1 MTATLSR
8 TIDASTS
15 TALREQFPI
24 LREYTYLNCAS
35 QGPLPDR
42 SAVAAERAIRL
53 SQVPHSREAVAEP
66 HPEPIARTRLARLI
80 GADEQDIL
88 WTGNT
93 THGMNIAAQGIAW
106 RPGDNVVIPANE
118 FPSLSYTW
126 YNLTQRGVEVRIVP
140 FNGAGPSVAGLMDA
154 VDSRTRAVSCSA
166 ITWTTGWRANLEEL
180 GAACEKLGVLL
191 IVDGIQAIGARRLD
205 VKAMRISAIATH
217 GYKWLLSGFGL
228 GALYVSPEAQDRIT
242 PTFIGSQ
249 ATVTHSGADFEPHL
263 TWQPGAARYGAGGI
277 NRVGLATLAASL
289 GLIEEV
295 GIGQIEDHDR
305 ALAERL
311 YAALARRSDLEI
323 VSSSDPDHRS
333 AVIVFSLGSQEKNA
347 ALVKHLEDQNII
359 VALRP
364 LGVRVSPHFY
374 NTEDDIAR
382 LLSALG

>member
-1 MTATLSR
+1 MTATLPR
-8 TIDASTS
+8 TIDAATS
-15 TALREQFPI
+15 ATLREEFPI

-42 SAVAAERAIRL
+42 TARAAERTIRL
-53 SQVPHSREAVAEP
+53 SQIPHSREATAEP

-93 THGMNIAAQGIAW
+93 THGMNICAQGIEW
-106 RPGDNVVIPANE
+106 RAGDNVVIPANE

-140 FNGAGPSVAGLMDA
+140 FNGAGPSVGNLMDA

-205 VKAMRISAIATH
+205 VKAMRISAISTH

-249 ATVTHSGADFEPHL
+249 ATVTSGGMDFEPHL

-277 NRVGLATLAASL
+277 NRIGLASLAASL

-295 GIGQIEDHDR
+295 GIDQIEDHDR
-305 ALAERL
+305 ALAEQL
-311 YAALARRSDLEI
+311 YAALARRTDLEI
-323 VSSSDPDHRS
+323 VSSANPEHRS
-333 AVIVFSLGSQEKNA
+333 AVIVFTLGSAEKNA
-347 ALVKHLEDQNII
+347 AMVQHLEDQGII

-374 NTEDDIAR
+374 NTEDDVAR
-382 LLSALG
+382 LLAALG

>member
-8 TIDASTS
+8 TIDAT
-15 TALREQFPI
+15 TLATLREEFPI

-42 SAVAAERAIRL
+42 TARAAERAIRL

-93 THGMNIAAQGIAW
+93 THGMNICAQGIDWQA
-106 RPGDNVVIPANE
+106 GDNVVIPANE

-140 FNGAGPSVAGLMDA
+140 FNGAGPSVGNLMDA

-166 ITWTTGWRANLEEL
+166 ITWNTGWRANLEEL

-205 VKAMRISAIATH
+205 VKAMRISAMSTH
-217 GYKWLLSGFGL
+217 GYKWVLSGFGL
-228 GALYVSPEAQDRIT
+228 GGLYVSPEAQDRIR

-249 ATVTHSGADFEPHL
+249 ATVASGEDFEPHL
-263 TWQPGAARYGAGGI
+263 TWKPGAARYGAGGI
-277 NRVGLATLAASL
+277 NRVVAASL

-295 GIGQIEDHDR
+295 GIDRIEEHDR
-305 ALAERL
+305 ALAEQL
-311 YAALARRSDLEI
+311 YAGLQRRSDVEV
-323 VSSSDPDHRS
+323 VSSANPEHRS
-333 AVIVFSLGSQEKNA
+333 AVIVFTRGSKEKDA
-347 ALVKHLEDQNII
+347 ALVQHLEDQGVI

-364 LGVRVSPHFY
+364 LGVRVSPHFF
-374 NTEDDIAR
+374 NTEDDVAR
-382 LLSALG
+382 LLGALG

>member
-1 MTATLSR
+1 MTATLGR
-8 TIDASTS
+8 TIDHATS
-15 TALREQFPI
+15 TALREEFPI

-42 SAVAAERAIRL
+42 TARAAERAIRL

-66 HPEPIARTRLARLI
+66 PAEAVARTRLARLI
-80 GADEQDIL
+80 GADEQDLL

-93 THGMNIAAQGIAW
+93 THGMNICAQGIEW

-140 FNGAGPSVAGLMDA
+140 FNGAGPSVGNLMDA

-166 ITWTTGWRANLEEL
+166 ITWTTGWRANLEDL
-180 GAACEKLGVLL
+180 GAACAKLGVLL
-191 IVDGIQAIGARRLD
+191 ILDGIQAIGARRLD
-205 VKAMRISAIATH
+205 VKAMRISAISTH

-249 ATVTHSGADFEPHL
+249 ATVASGEDFEPHL
-263 TWQPGAARYGAGGI
+263 TWKPGAARYGAGGI

-295 GIGQIEDHDR
+295 GIDRIEDHDR
-305 ALAERL
+305 ALAEQL
-311 YAALARRSDLEI
+311 YAALERRSDLEI
-323 VSSSDPDHRS
+323 VSSADPEHRS

-347 ALVKHLEDQNII
+347 ALVKRLEEQNII

-382 LLSALG
+382 LLAALD